1 MMSLERIDEWLD
13 EVNQIGKTSAAGL
26 YRLAYTKEEQ
36 DALDIFR
43 GLCEKEEMSVRED
56 AAGNLIARREGTADV
71 PAVAIGSHLDT
82 VYAGGQYDGTLG
94 VLAGLE
100 VIHRLNEKNIQTTHP
115 VEVIVFRAE
124 ESSRFGTATIGSKL
138 MSGKAD
144 PAKLASLKDKDGIT
158 FPEAVEQAGFS
169 FEQLTKAKRPQTDI
183 KTFMELHIEQGP
195 VLENKQRSVGI
206 VTGIAAPLRLRVLVE
221 GKASHSGTTSMDMRK
236 DALTGA
242 SELILEL
249 ESAARNEKDNHTVA
263 TVGSIEA
270 SPGAM
275 NVIPGQCRF
284 DVDIRSTDTAS
295 RERVYERFVQAAGH
309 IEKTRGLSTQMQT
322 LAEETPVPL
331 SSQVQDCLK
340 EVCSNLNLTPVFMP
354 SGAGHDVMNM
364 AQKWPSGLLFV
375 PSVNG
380 LSHHPDEFTALTHM
394 VEAVDVLEQ
403 AVRTE
408 ADEGRPKKQVEVR
421 S

>member
-1 MMSLERIDEWLD
+1 MSLERIDEWL
-13 EVNQIGKTSAAGL
+13 EQVNNIGKTSAPGL
-26 YRLAYTKEEQ
+26 YRLAYTREEQ
-36 DALDIFR
+36 DALDVFR
-43 GLCEKEEMSVRED
+43 GLCEKEGMTVRDD
-56 AAGNLIARREGTADV
+56 AAGNLIARREGTADF
-71 PAVAIGSHLDT
+71 PAVALGSHLDT

-100 VIHRLNEKNIQTTHP
+100 VIHRLNQKNLRTTHP

-144 PAKLASLKDKDGIT
+144 LSKLAALKDKDGIP
-158 FPEAVEQAGFS
+158 FPEAVERAGFS
-169 FEQLTKAKRPQTDI
+169 FEKLADARRPQSDI

-195 VLENKQRSVGI
+195 VLESKQLPVGI
-206 VTGIAAPLRLRVLVE
+206 VTGIAAPLRLRVHVK
-221 GKASHSGTTSMDMRK
+221 GQASHSGTTSMDMRR

-242 SELILEL
+242 SALILDL
-249 ESAARNEKDNHTVA
+249 EAGARKEKDNHTVA

-295 RERVYERFVQAAGH
+295 RERVYRQFLQTAGLL
-309 IEKTRGLSTQMQT
+309 EQTRGLSVQIET
-322 LAEETPVPL
+322 LAEEQPVPL
-331 SSQVQDCLK
+331 SSQVQNGLK
-340 EVCSNLNLTPVFMP
+340 EICSNLNLTPVWMP

-364 AQKWPSGLLFV
+364 AEQWPSGLLFV

-380 LSHHPDEFTALTHM
+380 LSHHPDEFTSLAHT
-394 VEAVDVLEQ
+394 VEAVDVLEH
-403 AVRTE
+403 AVHIE
-408 ADEGRPKKQVEVR
+408 ADAGRSKNHMEVR